1 MFGILMSAVSSA
13 FGFLLRSVLVKF
25 AVFFALFFITT
36 GFMGYLVTLLPTAS
50 SITGT
55 LGQIG
60 SGTWYFL
67 DLFGFSYGFPLV
79 VSAWALRFMIRRMPV
94 VG

>member
-1 MFGILMSAVSSA
+1 MFGILMSAVGA
-13 FGFLLRSVLVKF
+13 TLGFLLRSLLVKF
-25 AVFFALFFITT
+25 VIFFALFFVTT
-36 GFMGYLVTLLPTAS
+36 GFMAYLVNLLPDAS
-50 SITGT
+50 SINGA

-79 VSAWALRFMIRRMPV
+79 VSAWALRFLIRRMPV

>member
-1 MFGILMSAVSSA
+1 MFGILMSAVGA
-13 FGFLLRSVLVKF
+13 TLGFLLRSLLVKF
-25 AVFFALFFITT
+25 VIFFALFFVTT
-36 GFMGYLVTLLPTAS
+36 GFMAYLVNLLPDAS
-50 SITGT
+50 SINGT

-79 VSAWALRFMIRRMPV
+79 ISAWALRFLIRRMPV